1 MDIDEKAPVIARAE
15 IDIAAGPATVFRL
28 ISRVDVWPSWKK
40 DVRSVS
46 LQGPVAP
53 GSTFAW
59 KAGPGTIRSTF
70 QEVDAPRKIAWTGS
84 TFGIRAI
91 DVFRLDPHDGGTHVT
106 EQESW
111 SGFVVRLFRSRMR
124 RTLQS
129 SIEAGL
135 RDLKAEAERHEAVGA
150 RPEAAAER
158 PEAATQSRQAA
169 APDRAASTAAEPG
182 EPASGARRAS

>member
-1 MDIDEKAPVIARAE
+1 MDIDEKAPAIARAE
-15 IDIAAGPATVFRL
+15 IDIAADPATVFRL

-91 DVFRLDPHDGGTHVT
+91 DVFRLEPHDGGTRVV
-106 EQESW
+106 ERESW
-111 SGFVVRLFRSRMR
+111 SGLVARLFRSRLR

-135 RDLKAEAERHEAVGA
+135 RDLKVEAERQ
-150 RPEAAAER
+150 EAAPGR
-158 PEAATQSRQAA
+158 PEAATEGPEATTADSGEPVTGERQA
-169 APDRAASTAAEPG
+169 S
-182 EPASGARRAS
+182 